1 MAEAAIPQSVSS
13 PAPEKFLPLGK
24 VSFFRRFWA
33 SYSAAILT
41 VGAIVIAG
49 VLWEIEARYIKLVPA
64 YLIPPMSEILAKL
77 WTDTI
82 SGEIPFQLAW
92 SLKNYAIGYL
102 IGAGLAI
109 PLGLGM
115 GTFQALNKL
124 LSPYVWIL
132 YVLPRIALLPI
143 AIIAMGFGPEAKILF
158 IAMACFFQVIIPTV
172 AGVVTVPASLL
183 KVGRLFGGSR
193 IQVYRKVVL
202 PYALN
207 FIITGL
213 RLAARTGL
221 MVMYSTELFGSIR
234 GIATYSIREAAL
246 FHTDGVFAGL
256 IVITLLAVVLVS
268 VIDILDEKLRPWKNE
283 VSF

>member
-1 MAEAAIPQSVSS
+1 LAEATIPQYVVST
-13 PAPEKFLPLGK
+13 APEKFLPLERI
-24 VSFFRRFWA
+24 SIFRRFWA
-33 SYSAAILT
+33 NYSAAILT
-41 VGAIVIAG
+41 ISAMVVVG
-49 VLWEIEARYIKLVPA
+49 VLWEIEARYLQLVPT
-64 YLIPPMSEILAKL
+64 YMIPPMSKILSKL

-82 SGEIPFQLAW
+82 NGVIPEQLVW
-92 SLKNYAIGYL
+92 SLKNYLIGYA
-102 IGAGLAI
+102 IGAGIAI
-109 PLGLGM
+109 PLGLAM
-115 GTFQALNKL
+115 GTFRFLNKL

-143 AIIAMGFGPEAKILF
+143 AIIALGFGPEAKIIF

-193 IQVYRKVVL
+193 VQVYRKVVL

-221 MVMYSTELFGSIR
+221 MVMYSTELFGSVR
-234 GIATYSIREAAL
+234 GIATYSIKESNL
-246 FHTDGVFAGL
+246 FHSDGVFAGL
-256 IVITLLAVVLVS
+256 IVVTILAVSLVS
-268 VIDILDEKLRPWKNE
+268 AIDFLDEKLRPWKSE

>member
-1 MAEAAIPQSVSS
+1 MAEVAIPQSVSS
-13 PAPEKFLPLGK
+13 PAPEKFLPLGH
-24 VSFFRRFWA
+24 VSVWRRLWA
-33 SYSAAILT
+33 TYSSAILT
-41 VGAIVIAG
+41 VGAIVIFG
-49 VLWEIEARYIKLVPA
+49 VLWEIEARYIKLVPSF
-64 YLIPPMSEILAKL
+64 LIPPMSEILGKM

-82 SGEIPFQLAW
+82 SGEIPSELIW
-92 SLKNYAIGYL
+92 SLKNYAIGYF

-115 GTFQALNKL
+115 GTFPPVNKL

-143 AIIAMGFGPEAKILF
+143 AIIALGFGPEAKIIF

-172 AGVVTVPASLL
+172 AGVLTVPASLL

-221 MVMYSTELFGSIR
+221 MVMYSTELFGSVS

-246 FHTDGVFAGL
+246 FHSDGVFAGL
-256 IVITLLAVVLVS
+256 IVVTILAVVLVS
-268 VIDILDEKLRPWKNE
+268 LIDILDEKLRPWKNE

>member
-1 MAEAAIPQSVSS
+1 MSEATIPQSVSA
-13 PAPEKFLPLGK
+13 PAPEKFLPLGR
-24 VSFFRRFWA
+24 VSVFKKFWA
-33 SYSAAILT
+33 NYSIAFLT
-41 VGAIVIAG
+41 LASLVVCGL
-49 VLWEIEARYIKLVPA
+49 LWEIEAVYIKLVPA
-64 YLIPPMSEILAKL
+64 FLIPPMSDILVKMWA
-77 WTDTI
+77 DTLN
-82 SGEIPFQLAW
+82 GVIPVQLAW
-92 SLKNYAIGYL
+92 SLKNYVIGYL

-109 PLGLGM
+109 PLGLAM
-115 GTFQALNKL
+115 GTFPLVNKL

-132 YVLPRIALLPI
+132 YVLPRLALLPI
-143 AIIAMGFGPEAKILF
+143 VIIAMGFGPEAKIMF

-193 IQVYRKVVL
+193 LQVYRKVVL

-213 RLAARTGL
+213 RLSARTGL
-221 MVMYSTELFGSIR
+221 MVMYSTEMFGAVK
-234 GIATYSIREAAL
+234 GIGTYSIKEQNL

-256 IVITLLAVVLVS
+256 LVITILAVTLVGVVDVL
-268 VIDILDEKLRPWKNE
+268 DDKLRPWKNE